1 MSRWKRGLLW
11 AALGAG
17 VLILVLVLAAAW
29 LLGSES
35 GARFALARALAAL
48 PADSLSWQAQQGS
61 LAQGLRLQGL
71 RYQQDGLS
79 VEIERIEVR
88 ARLIETLSS
97 RLRVESLDIEGVQ
110 LTLPASEPE
119 VEPSAPFTIE
129 LPESLPDL
137 VLSLGIDVRRAEVR
151 RLLIQRVAMQ
161 APEAAADPAPQ
172 PAFEPVFE
180 ADRVA
185 FVAALEKG
193 RLTLTDLRLEAALA
207 QLQAEGS
214 IDTVQE
220 WQSVLRL
227 QGEWRSGLEQPQP
240 FTVTV
245 DGGLPSMSLQ
255 VRLPDAPEFALDLG
269 MSGGLPRPDWQL
281 DLRAPAAPPAFAA
294 QWPAA
299 LSEVSLQGEGAL
311 DRAELSGGF
320 VIDGRRYVLESASVR
335 TDGTTLHVDAMRL
348 AEGEGRADL
357 AGWLRL
363 AEADTPAA
371 SSFDLQLN
379 LQRFDLPLA
388 EAPPLRVDGE
398 LSARGAFDD
407 AELDVALSLAR
418 GELAGDLRG
427 GVQVQEQTARLQALE
442 LRTDEGR
449 VRIDG
454 ELDWSEGLAWQIE
467 AALADF
473 DAGLL
478 SPELP
483 SRLSARIVS
492 NGAEGEGLRRGEL
505 RLQGLTGELRG
516 QPVRGEI
523 DARWNG
529 LAQTADAVLPIESAE
544 ADLDLRWGESAL
556 AGSVALT
563 DRLQAQLDL
572 RPLKLDGLAEGYTGE
587 LVGRLRLSGTAQAP
601 RLAVDLQSPALLAQG
616 VHLDEF
622 KLQGE
627 LGLAANAPLQVQAAA
642 AQVRLDER
650 KLGALTLSLR
660 GNVDAHALELRQE
673 VDAGGL
679 LLELSGGWRD
689 AEQRWLGRLQQLDW
703 RSPGRRAA
711 AGDWQLA
718 EAVAL
723 ELGAQRIRVDTLCL
737 EGRRRWGGAT
747 ATASNETQTPGDAT
761 PGRPTPG
768 DGGGRRLGSLCA
780 SVEGSGA
787 DDLQARLQLDSVPL
801 AFPMGLVFE
810 DSGLQ
815 RPRWQGNIEGEVELV
830 ARGPQWRANG
840 RIRLPEGALR
850 MGDADGRELLQWSGL
865 ALDIEGDQSRLD
877 VQVGGAFGGGG
888 RIDGSL
894 VALGLGSDDAQLQ
907 GRLSLLLDQLG
918 VLEFLSEE
926 AVIAPVGRLSVE
938 VEIDGPLAAPAL
950 QGGAALSGFSA
961 EIPALGITPSE
972 GRVDLR
978 LDGSSAA
985 RIELGFRSGGELT
998 GSGRLDWSQ
1007 DAAIPLRLSIQGQ
1020 DVLLSDTAQIQLF
1033 ASPDLQLEQRGDLLR
1048 LRGQVQ
1054 IPRAEVRLDRF
1065 EGSEQVSADVVVLDP
1080 AQPEQMAAV
1089 AQRVDADVRLSLG
1102 EDVKLEGFGLT
1113 GTVSGDLRVRDR
1125 PGRDTNASGSL
1136 NVGGRY
1142 KAYGQDLDITRGR
1155 LSFAQSPLD
1164 NPGLDI
1170 RAERR
1175 IEDVTVGIRVTG
1187 TAAAPVLSLWSQPS
1201 LDQADV
1207 LSYLVL
1213 GRPVRAARGGES
1225 QQLNAAAAALGAG
1238 GNFIAERLGARLG
1251 FDQASVEESAALGG
1265 AALTLGKYLSP
1276 RLYVAYGV
1284 ALFGEGQ
1291 VFSIKYLLTEQWDLQ
1306 VEATQRE
1313 TRGSVNYRLER

>member
-1 MSRWKRGLLW
+1 MSRWKRVLLW
-11 AALGAG
+11 TALGAG

-35 GARFALARALAAL
+35 GARFALARALAAM
-48 PADSLSWQAQQGS
+48 PADSLSWQTQQGS

-71 RYQQDGLS
+71 RYQQEGLT
-79 VEIERIEVR
+79 VEIEQVEIR

-97 RLRVESLDIEGVQ
+97 RLRVEHLDIEGVRV
-110 LTLPASEPE
+110 TLPASAPE
-119 VEPSAPFTIE
+119 VEPSAPLAIE
-129 LPESLPDL
+129 LPESLPSL

-151 RLLIQRVAMQ
+151 RLLIQRVAGH
-161 APEAAADPAPQ
+161 APEAADPVSE
-172 PAFEPVFE
+172 PAFDPVFE
-180 ADRVA
+180 ADRLA

-193 RLTLTDLRLEAALA
+193 RLTLTDLQLEAALA
-207 QLQAEGS
+207 QLQLEGS
-214 IDTVQE
+214 IDTAQD

-227 QGEWRSGLEQPQP
+227 DGEWRAGLEQPQP

-245 DGGLPSMSLQ
+245 DGGPPSMNLQ
-255 VRLPDAPEFALDLG
+255 LRLPDAPEFALDLG
-269 MSGGLPRPDWQL
+269 ISGGLPRPDWRL
-281 DLRAPAAPPAFAA
+281 DLRAPAAPPAPALAA

-299 LSEVSLQGEGAL
+299 LSELSLQGEGTL

-320 VIDGRRYVLESASVR
+320 SIDERRYVLESAKVR
-335 TDGTTLHVDAMRL
+335 TDGTTLHVDALRL

-371 SSFDLQLN
+371 PSFDLQLN
-379 LQRFDLPLA
+379 FQRFDLPLA

-407 AELDVALSLAR
+407 AELDLALSLAR
-418 GELAGDLRG
+418 AELAGDLRG
-427 GVQVQEQTARLQALE
+427 SVHVQGQTARLQALR
-442 LRTDEGR
+442 LRTEEGR
-449 VRIDG
+449 VSIDG

-492 NGAEGEGLRRGEL
+492 HGAEGEGLRRGEL
-505 RLQGLTGELRG
+505 QLQGLTGELRG

-556 AGSVALT
+556 TGRAALS

-616 VHLDEF
+616 IRLDEF

-627 LGLAANAPLQVQAAA
+627 LGLAANAPLQMQAAA
-642 AQVRLDER
+642 AQLRFDER
-650 KLGALTLSLR
+650 KLGALALSLR
-660 GNVDAHALELRQE
+660 GSVDAHALELRQN

-689 AEQRWLGRLQQLDW
+689 VEQRWLGRLQRLEW

-737 EGRRRWGGAT
+737 EGRRRWGGAP
-747 ATASNETQTPGDAT
+747 ATASDETQTPGEPMQA
-761 PGRPTPG
+761 RSAG
-768 DGGGRRLGSLCA
+768 DSGGRRLGSLCA

-810 DSGLQ
+810 DSGLR
-815 RPRWQGNIEGEVELV
+815 RPRWQGDIEGEVELV

-850 MGDADGRELLQWSGL
+850 MGEAEGRELLQWSGL
-865 ALDIEGDQSRLD
+865 ALDIDGDQSRLD
-877 VQVGGAFGGGG
+877 VQLGGAFGGEG

-894 VALGLGSDDAQLQ
+894 VALGLGGEDAQLQ

-926 AVIAPVGRLSVE
+926 AVIAPVGRLSA
-938 VEIDGPLAAPAL
+938 EIEFDGPLAAPAL

-985 RIELGFRSGGELT
+985 RIELGFRSGGELR

-1007 DAAIPLRLSIQGQ
+1007 GAAIPLRLSIQGQ
-1020 DVLLSDTAQIQLF
+1020 DVLVSDTAQVQLF

-1054 IPRAEVRLDRF
+1054 VPRAEVRLDRF

-1175 IEDVTVGIRVTG
+1175 IEEVTVGIRVTG

-1251 FDQASVEESAALGG
+1251 FDQASVEESTALGG